1 MQHAQ
6 DSTQDFTPSGDASNA
21 PAKGSDSTSPGGPRS
36 PQLSPS
42 LETVMQPGATSA
54 ELPANVKERVKE
66 SYDAIATAYNQWT
79 LLHQAR
85 RMHYTTRLL
94 EFIQADRRNTLET
107 GRNEQARKK
116 GGEKGGLTTPAA
128 DKKGKI
134 DDNNDGGNLVSLKG
148 MHALEVGCGTGVPVL
163 EILLSNEMDTIGV
176 DISGSQI
183 ALARANFPHQTATLQ
198 AVWAERDMMDL
209 RYPPANFDVVIGL
222 YSLNHLPRE
231 EQTVFLHRAHRW
243 LKPGGML
250 MVNFPQQELQSEVA
264 EHWLEQ
270 DKGWMFWSSWGEEKT
285 IQVIEGLE
293 GMEVLLKEVTE
304 AGEGDPAFVW
314 VIARKNRV
322 AKSAENSAE

>member
-21 PAKGSDSTSPGGPRS
+21 PDKGSDSTSPGGPRS

-107 GRNEQARKK
+107 
-116 GGEKGGLTTPAA
+116 

-134 DDNNDGGNLVSLKG
+134 DDNNDGGDLVSLKG

-163 EILLSNEMDTIGV
+163 EILLSKEMDTIGV
-176 DISGSQI
+176 DISASQI

-231 EQTVFLHRAHRW
+231 EQTLFLHRAHRW

-285 IQVIEGLE
+285 MQVIEGLE

-322 AKSAENSAE
+322 VKSAENSAE